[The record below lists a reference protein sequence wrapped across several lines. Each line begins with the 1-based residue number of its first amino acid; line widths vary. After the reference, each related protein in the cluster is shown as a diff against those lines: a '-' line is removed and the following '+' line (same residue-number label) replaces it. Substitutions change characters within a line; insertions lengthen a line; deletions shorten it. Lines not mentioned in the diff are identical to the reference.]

1 MSEEQKMIML
11 ATTNM
16 GKKQLQEILSFIE
29 YIQFKSE
36 NVEAPKELI
45 PNNKED
51 LEKMLEEADKDIENG
66 DVYSFDEV
74 ATEIRQM
81 FAKWGA

>member
-16 GKKQLQEILSFIE
+16 GKKQLREILSFIE

-74 ATEIRQM
+74 ATEMRQM

>member
-16 GKKQLQEILSFIE
+16 GKKQLREILSFIE

-74 ATEIRQM
+74 ATEMRQM
-81 FAKWGA
+81 FAK